1 MTRPHAVI
9 AEDEEP
15 QRRKLVELL
24 GEIWPE
30 LEIVAQCEDGLSAL
44 ESVTSLQPAVAFLD
58 IRMPGLT
65 GLEIARAAGPGTH
78 VVFTTAYDEYAVSA
92 FDQGAIDYLLKPI
105 KRERLEQSVARL
117 KERVGSHSANSTTI
131 GAILDAL
138 QGTMPNGTMPNGRM
152 PPRATL
158 GSIRWITGS
167 LGNIT
172 KMFGID
178 EVLFFQAQD
187 KYVRVVT
194 LEDEVQIRTPLREL
208 LAALDPE
215 AFWRIHRSVIVRA
228 AAIHRIELDAE
239 GKLQLRVKG
248 RTDVLPVS
256 SAYQYRFKPM

>member
-1 MTRPHAVI
+1 MTRPQAVI
-9 AEDEEP
+9 AEDEPP

-44 ESVTSLQPAVAFLD
+44 ESVTRLQPAVAFLD

-65 GLEIARAAGPGTH
+65 GLEIARAASPDTH

-105 KRERLEQSVARL
+105 KRERLERSVARL
-117 KERVGSHSANSTTI
+117 KERVGSHSTHSTAI

-138 QGTMPNGTMPNGRM
+138 QGRM
-152 PPRATL
+152 PSRATL

-167 LGNIT
+167 VGNIT
-172 KMFGID
+172 KMFAIE

-187 KYVRVVT
+187 KYVRVATV
-194 LEDEVQIRTPLREL
+194 EDEVQIRTPLREL

-228 AAIHRIELDAE
+228 AAIHRIESDAD

-256 SAYQYRFKPM
+256 SAFQYRFKPM

>member
-1 MTRPHAVI
+1 MTRPQAVI

-15 QRRKLVELL
+15 QRRKLVDLL
-24 GEIWPE
+24 GELWPE

-44 ESVTSLQPAVAFLD
+44 ESVTSVQPAVAFLD

-65 GLEIARAAGPGTH
+65 GLEVARATGPGTH

-105 KRERLEQSVARL
+105 KRERLEQSVVRL
-117 KERVGSHSANSTTI
+117 KERVGSHAANSTAI
-131 GAILDAL
+131 GAIVDAL
-138 QGTMPNGTMPNGRM
+138 QGRM
-152 PPRATL
+152 PSRATL

-167 LGNIT
+167 VGNIT

-187 KYVRVVT
+187 KYVRVAT

-228 AAIHRIELDAE
+228 AAIHRIESDAE

-256 SAYQYRFKPM
+256 SAFQYRFKPM

>member
-1 MTRPHAVI
+1 VI

-24 GEIWPE
+24 SEIWPE

-78 VVFTTAYDEYAVSA
+78 VVFTTAYNEYAVSA

-105 KRERLEQSVARL
+105 KRERLEHTVARL
-117 KERVGSHSANSTTI
+117 KERVGSHSTNSTTI

-138 QGTMPNGTMPNGRM
+138 QGRM
-152 PPRATL
+152 LPRAPL

-178 EVLFFQAQD
+178 EVLFFRAQD

-215 AFWRIHRSVIVRA
+215 AFWRVHRSVIVRA

>member
-1 MTRPHAVI
+1 MTRPQIVI

-30 LEIVAQCEDGLSAL
+30 VDIVAQCEDGLSAL

-65 GLEIARAAGPGTH
+65 GLEIARAASPGTH

-92 FDQGAIDYLLKPI
+92 FEQGAIDYLLKPI
-105 KRERLEQSVARL
+105 KRERLEQCVARL
-117 KERVGSHSANSTTI
+117 KDRVGSPLANSTAI

-138 QGTMPNGTMPNGRM
+138 QGRM
-152 PPRATL
+152 PSRATL

-167 LGNIT
+167 VGNIT

-187 KYVRVVT
+187 KYVRVAT

-208 LAALDPE
+208 LTALDSE
-215 AFWRIHRSVIVRA
+215 SFWRIHRSVIVRA
-228 AAIHRIELDAE
+228 AAIHRIESDAE

-256 SAYQYRFKPM
+256 SAFQYRFKPM

>member
-1 MTRPHAVI
+1 MNPPRALI

-15 QRRKLVELL
+15 QRLKLSELL
-24 GEIWPE
+24 GELWPE
-30 LEIVAQCEDGLSAL
+30 LSIVAQCEDGLAAIEAL
-44 ESVTSLQPAVAFLD
+44 TTLQPEVAFLD

-65 GLEIARAAGPGTH
+65 GLEIARAASPITH

-92 FDQGAIDYLLKPI
+92 FDHGAIDYLLKPI
-105 KRERLEQSVARL
+105 KRERLEQAVTRL
-117 KERVGSHSANSTTI
+117 KERVGSANAPAI

-138 QGTMPNGTMPNGRM
+138 QSRM
-152 PPRATL
+152 PSRTNL

-167 LGNIT
+167 AGNIT

-187 KYVRVVT
+187 KYVRVAT

-208 LAALDPE
+208 LGSLDPE

-228 AAIHRIELDAE
+228 AAIHRIEADSA
-239 GKLQLRVKG
+239 GKLHLRVKG
-248 RTDVLPVS
+248 RADVLPVS
-256 SAYQYRFKPM
+256 SAFQYRFKPM

>member
-1 MTRPHAVI
+1 MTRLQAVI

-30 LEIVAQCEDGLSAL
+30 LEIAAQCEDGLSAL

-65 GLEIARAAGPGTH
+65 GLEIARAAGPGTR

-138 QGTMPNGTMPNGRM
+138 QGKITS
-152 PPRATL
+152 RATL
-158 GSIRWITGS
+158 GSMRWITGS
-167 LGNIT
+167 VGNIT
-172 KMFGID
+172 KMFAIE

-187 KYVRVVT
+187 KYVRVAT

-228 AAIHRIELDAE
+228 AAIHRIESDAD
-239 GKLQLRVKG
+239 GKLQLHVKG

-256 SAYQYRFKPM
+256 SAFQYRFKPM

>member
-1 MTRPHAVI
+1 MTRPQAVI

-24 GEIWPE
+24 GEIWPA
-30 LEIVAQCEDGLSAL
+30 LEIAAQCEDGLSAL
-44 ESVTSLQPAVAFLD
+44 ESVTSLQPTVAYLD

-92 FDQGAIDYLLKPI
+92 FDHGAIDYLLKPI

-117 KERVGSHSANSTTI
+117 KERVSSHSVNSTKI
-131 GAILDAL
+131 GAVLDAL
-138 QGTMPNGTMPNGRM
+138 QGRM
-152 PPRATL
+152 SSRPTL
-158 GSIRWITGS
+158 GSISWITGS

-172 KMFGID
+172 KMFGIG

-228 AAIHRIELDAE
+228 AAIHRIELDVE

>member
-1 MTRPHAVI
+1 MTRPRAVI

-24 GEIWPE
+24 GELWPE
-30 LEIVAQCEDGLSAL
+30 LEIVAQCEDGLAAL
-44 ESVTSLQPAVAFLD
+44 ESVTSLQPTVAFLD

-65 GLEIARAAGPGTH
+65 GLEVARATGPGTQ

-92 FDQGAIDYLLKPI
+92 FEQGAIDYLLKPI

-117 KERVGSHSANSTTI
+117 KERAGSSPANSTAI
-131 GAILDAL
+131 GAIVDAL
-138 QGTMPNGTMPNGRM
+138 QGRM
-152 PPRATL
+152 PSRATL

-167 LGNIT
+167 AGHIT
-172 KMFGID
+172 KMFAID

-187 KYVRVVT
+187 KYVRVAT

-228 AAIHRIELDAE
+228 AAIHRIESDPE

-256 SAYQYRFKPM
+256 SAFQYRFKPM

>member
-1 MTRPHAVI
+1 MNHPRALI

-15 QRRKLVELL
+15 QRLKLSELL
-24 GEIWPE
+24 AELWPE
-30 LEIVAQCEDGLSAL
+30 LHIVSECEDGLAAL
-44 ESVTSLQPAVAFLD
+44 EALTSLQPEVAFLD

-65 GLEIARAAGPGTH
+65 GLEIARAASSSTH

-92 FDQGAIDYLLKPI
+92 FDHGAIDYLLKPI
-105 KRERLEQSVARL
+105 KRERLEQTITRL
-117 KERVGSHSANSTTI
+117 KERVGSTTAPAI

-138 QGTMPNGTMPNGRM
+138 QGRM
-152 PPRATL
+152 PSRTNL

-167 LGNIT
+167 AGNIT

-187 KYVRVVT
+187 KYVRVAT

-208 LAALDPE
+208 LVALDPE

-239 GKLQLRVKG
+239 RRLQLRVKG

-256 SAYQYRFKPM
+256 SAFQYRFKPM